1 MKCYNMYIEG
11 NGQEIDAIVAAH
23 SKESALM
30 ILTLEAHIHGIEL
43 RDENGD
49 LNDIFSDPEIDIK
62 IAKVEKMSYDTEVPM
77 VITAILR

>member
-11 NGQEIDAIVAAH
+11 NGLEIDAIVAAN

-30 ILTLEAHIHGIEL
+30 VLTLEAHIHGIEL
-43 RDENGD
+43 RDKSGD
-49 LNDIFSDPEIDIK
+49 LADIFNDPEIDIK
-62 IAKVEKMSYDTEVPM
+62 VAQVEKMSYDTEVPM

>member
-1 MKCYNMYIEG
+1 MYIEG
-11 NGQEIDAIVAAH
+11 NGQEIDAIVAAP

-30 ILTLEAHIHGIEL
+30 VLALEAHIHGIEL

>member
-11 NGQEIDAIVAAH
+11 NGLEIDAIVAAN

-30 ILTLEAHIHGIEL
+30 VLTLEAHIHGIEL

-49 LNDIFSDPEIDIK
+49 LHGIFDDPEIDIK
-62 IAKVEKMSYDTEVPM
+62 IAQVEKMSYDTEVPM